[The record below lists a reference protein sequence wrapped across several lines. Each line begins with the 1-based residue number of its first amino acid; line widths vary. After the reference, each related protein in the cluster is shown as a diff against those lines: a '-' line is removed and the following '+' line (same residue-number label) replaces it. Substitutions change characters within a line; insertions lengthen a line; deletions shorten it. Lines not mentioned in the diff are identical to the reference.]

1 MLQFSTD
8 RGSGAGPLE
17 DRVSG
22 KFIAG
27 EAARLW
33 VLDPEQEPAAALMQ
47 HQDPILRVARGQQG
61 LDLAAV
67 LQALREQS
75 GVRRLLVEGG
85 ARLHGSLLAAGLVD
99 AVVRYEAPILL
110 GGGRAACAGP
120 SFASPQMALQLTMPE
135 ERGWG
140 AELRRAFLVA
150 PSEGENAR

>member
-1 MLQFSTD
+1 MRTHTTCASTRRALAFW
-8 RGSGAGPLE
+8 RGWQPSSA
-17 DRVSG
+17 
-22 KFIAG
+22 
-27 EAARLW
+27 
-33 VLDPEQEPAAALMQ
+33 
-47 HQDPILRVARGQQG
+47 
-61 LDLAAV
+61 
-67 LQALREQS
+67 
-75 GVRRLLVEGG
+75 
-85 ARLHGSLLAAGLVD
+85 HGSLLAAGLVD